1 MTGKTKKP
9 QVAAIGEI
17 VSDILPD
24 SRKLGGAPADFLHY
38 FTEILIMK
46 KRILSDTLFTAVT
59 LTSATVISFL
69 FFHFGNNN
77 PSNITIIYTLA
88 LIIAALKTSGY
99 VYGAVSAVFGVVAVN
114 YFFSYPYFKFNFTLA
129 GYPL

>member
-38 FTEILIMK
+38 AVNQVRT
-46 KRILSDTLFTAVT
+46 DTL
-59 LTSATVISFL
+59 SA
-69 FFHFGNNN
+69 
-77 PSNITIIYTLA
+77 P
-88 LIIAALKTSGY
+88 
-99 VYGAVSAVFGVVAVN
+99 
-114 YFFSYPYFKFNFTLA
+114 
-129 GYPL
+129 